1 MEIKFC
7 TVTEAA
13 KILGLTEYT
22 VRKKIREGDLKGVKE
37 SDREGYKIPYEE
49 LIRYAQENRRS
60 GIGKDFFEA
69 GITAMALPFVA
80 GFGVAAALSSLS
92 NKTNKN
98 SQEKIITKKIRNLS
112 IESLRDEIE
121 ATQYYIQALEIDGD
135 KISNEDKKRVLQA
148 KAKIKF
154 LEHQIKEIE
163 LKYEINSNE

>member
-1 MEIKFC
+1 MEIKFY

-22 VRKKIREGDLKGVKE
+22 VRKKIRDGDLKGVKE
-37 SDREGYKIPYEE
+37 SDREGYRIPYEE

-60 GIGKDFFEA
+60 GIGKDFGL
-69 GITAMALPFVA
+69 GIAAAALPFVA
-80 GFGVAAALSSLS
+80 GFGVATALSSLL
-92 NKTNKN
+92 NKGSK
-98 SQEKIITKKIRNLS
+98 EKIFTEKIRNLS

-135 KISNEDKKRVLQA
+135 KITKEDKKRVLEA

-154 LEHQIKEIE
+154 LERQIKEIE
-163 LKYEINSNE
+163 IKYELDSNE